1 MVVENVAS
9 RLSLSHS
16 NNMGGNRVVFYVKH
30 LLFFFSLYDSFPSF
44 LLFWLRN
51 PGVNGVWYS

>member
-30 LLFFFSLYDSFPSF
+30 LLFFSLCMILSF
-44 LLFWLRN
+44 LFSSF
-51 PGVNGVWYS
+51 G